1 MKILQMRHHLRIV
14 FFSLALTV
22 IAQLSFSQAIVNTEK
37 ISGDEKEKFHLGIEL
52 SIKGERGNTNVF
64 ELDENFSV
72 GYRVGNNWLRLIGG
86 NRLLSQKDA
95 DLINYAFIQIRY
107 NYFFS
112 QRVRT
117 FHFFQLQSNKAIL
130 LKSRRLV
137 GSGLRFSIFRSDSF
151 IFDIGAGLM
160 YEEEFLNEEFL
171 LITEPSVTKLVRLT
185 NILVLKY
192 QLNDRLTF
200 VNINYSQPSL
210 KKLSDFRVLDELNFL
225 VKLAKNFEIDLALK
239 WRLDNDPPAFLK
251 KNDLN
256 FQIGLI
262 INM

>member
-1 MKILQMRHHLRIV
+1 MKILQMRHHSRIV
-14 FFSLALTV
+14 FFLLALTF
-22 IAQLSFSQAIVNTEK
+22 ITQLSFSQAIVNTEK
-37 ISGDEKEKFHLGIEL
+37 IFGDEKEKFYLGIEF
-52 SIKGERGNTNVF
+52 SIKGKRGNTNVF
-64 ELDENFSV
+64 ELDENFSI
-72 GYRVGNNWLRLIGG
+72 GCRVGNNWFRLIGG
-86 NRLLSQKDA
+86 NKLLSQKDV

-112 QRVRT
+112 KRIRT

-130 LKSRRLV
+130 LKRRSLV

-151 IFDIGAGLM
+151 IFDIGTGLM

-171 LITEPSVTKLVRLT
+171 QVTEPSVTKLFRLT

-192 QLNDRLTF
+192 QLNERLTF
-200 VNINYSQPSL
+200 VNINYFQPSL
-210 KKLSDFRVLDELNFL
+210 KKLSDLRILDEFNFL
-225 VKLAKNFEIDLALK
+225 VEVTKNFEIDLALK

-256 FQIGLI
+256 FEIGLI
-262 INM
+262 IKM